1 MLIIAMYTA
10 LINKNT
16 YAQCTV
22 IGNKGT
28 SCEYELE
35 ITFTN
40 PELLFTHNG
49 GNTVAQL
56 RFDYNVKMSR
66 NPCNFNG
73 QFYTFQGV
81 FNSKHA
87 KIKNTNVFFDLENN
101 VGNNYSGTA
110 TSANFVIDFLPPA
123 TFTMEDLAPSFK
135 IEIHGPGIQTTLDC
149 FPMVSPLPIELVAFE
164 AKCENNKNIISWTT
178 ASEQNNSAFNVYQS
192 TDGISW
198 EPITLVKGN
207 GNSNTF
213 ISYTTEVEKQNVTT
227 TYYRLEQI
235 DFSGRTTYYS
245 PIALNCPEE
254 NEATV
259 TIFPNPI
266 LDRAQVQSNQV
277 ITMVRVLDLTGKII
291 ESYTNIQNY
300 EFQLLSTQQRS
311 SGIYIVEVTLE
322 NGLKTIKK
330 IVQN

>member
-1 MLIIAMYTA
+1 
-10 LINKNT
+10 
-16 YAQCTV
+16 
-22 IGNKGT
+22 
-28 SCEYELE
+28 
-35 ITFTN
+35 
-40 PELLFTHNG
+40 
-49 GNTVAQL
+49 
-56 RFDYNVKMSR
+56 
-66 NPCNFNG
+66 
-73 QFYTFQGV
+73 
-81 FNSKHA
+81 
-87 KIKNTNVFFDLENN
+87 ENN

-164 AKCENNKNIISWTT
+164 AKCKNNKNIISWTT

-235 DFSGRTTYYS
+235 DFSGKTTYYS

-259 TIFPNPI
+259 TI
-266 LDRAQVQSNQV
+266 
-277 ITMVRVLDLTGKII
+277 
-291 ESYTNIQNY
+291 
-300 EFQLLSTQQRS
+300 
-311 SGIYIVEVTLE
+311 
-322 NGLKTIKK
+322 
-330 IVQN
+330 